1 MRNSAESIPSEVQ
14 VLICC
19 ARKQP
24 SEADRT
30 LLQEYIS
37 HRLNWDLLLRLAD
50 EHGLVALLREHLLE
64 VGAEKAPAEFVS
76 QLQSLSR
83 ETAMRGLFL
92 GAELFRVLASLRQS
106 GIPAIPYKGPVLAA
120 RAFGNPALRQFN
132 DLDIVTPQRFMSGV
146 CEQMPALD
154 YTSKL
159 ARERYAPIGSHS
171 IPGEYVFVHNAN
183 RAMVEIHTERTLRH
197 FPTAPDLDA
206 MISRATTVEMGGR
219 EVPAFS
225 REDELLMLAVHG
237 AKDFWAR
244 LIWVADIAELV
255 KQPPEIAW
263 KELFDRANEMNIG
276 RMLRL
281 GLLLARDLLGL
292 PLSTEADRE
301 VRKDAQAV
309 KFARRIRAQ
318 VLSGALPPDGILQR
332 SVYRIGMADDIWSG
346 LRYWLRLSTAPAEED
361 WSMLDVP
368 QPLEGSYAILRPLR
382 LWKKYRRRTS
392 RS

>member
-1 MRNSAESIPSEVQ
+1 M
-14 VLICC
+14 
-19 ARKQP
+19 
-24 SEADRT
+24 
-30 LLQEYIS
+30 
-37 HRLNWDLLLRLAD
+37 LLRLAD
-50 EHGLVALLREHLLE
+50 EHGLVPLLHEHLLG
-64 VGAEKAPAEFVS
+64 VGAKKAPAEFFS

-83 ETAMRGLFL
+83 ETALRGLFL
-92 GAELFRVLASLRQS
+92 SAELFRVLASLRQS

-132 DLDIVTPQRFMSGV
+132 DLDIVIPQRFMPVVFEQMSALGYISKLPRDRFPSGV
-146 CEQMPALD
+146 
-154 YTSKL
+154 S
-159 ARERYAPIGSHS
+159 RI
-171 IPGEYVFVHNAN
+171 IPGEYVFLHSAN

-197 FPTAPDLDA
+197 FPTALDLDA

-263 KELFDRANEMNIG
+263 KELFDRANEMKLG

-301 VRKDAQAV
+301 VRKYAQAA

-318 VLSGALPPDGILQR
+318 VLSGALPPNGILQR
-332 SVYRIGMADDIWSG
+332 SAYRIGMVEGIWSG

-368 QPLEGSYAILRPLR
+368 QPLERSYAILRPLR
-382 LWKKYRRRTS
+382 LWKKYGRRRTS